1 MLRIYSLFILLLI
14 ASNSSAQELVSE
26 FFPIPEKAETR
37 LIFNPLVSVSARTL
51 PPGRVGFQK
60 AGGAN
65 VNSSMLTNALSVG
78 LLSRFEMGVV
88 PMFYITAPGSTNFTG
103 KVNLYKGE
111 EVDWA
116 FSFSQTNFKS
126 EIKEKDKVVESP
138 DLVLKSFQ
146 LGMNFHPD
154 SQDFIVSPF
163 LTNVCGYL
171 DSTLSSTY
179 VKSLKCELEW
189 GLDYQWRL
197 KEKEWLTFA
206 YGHLR
211 DSGLSPYESMSSGAG
226 VAWSQFRP
234 SEILSRPSIGIYY
247 APKNGEV
254 LYLVSTTF
262 YEM

>member
-1 MLRIYSLFILLLI
+1 MRKACLLLLLFWT
-14 ASNSSAQELVSE
+14 SNSFAQELVSE
-26 FFPIPEKAETR
+26 FFPTPEKAETR
-37 LIFNPLVSVSARTL
+37 LIFNPLASISARTL

-78 LLSRFEMGVV
+78 ILPRLELGVV
-88 PMFYITAPGSTNFTG
+88 PMFYATAPGSMNYTG
-103 KVNLYKGE
+103 KVNIYKGS

-116 FSFSQTNFKS
+116 LSFSQTSFNS
-126 EIKEKDKVVESP
+126 ELKEDGKVIENPKLVLNSYQIGVNYHPDEKDFV
-138 DLVLKSFQ
+138 
-146 LGMNFHPD
+146 
-154 SQDFIVSPF
+154 VSPF
-163 LTNVCGYL
+163 ATNVCGYL
-171 DSTLSSTY
+171 DSNNSLVY
-179 VKSLKCELEW
+179 VYSLKCELEW
-189 GLDYQWRL
+189 GLDVQWRF

-211 DSGLSPYESMSSGAG
+211 DSGLSPYESMSTGGG

-234 SEILSRPSIGIYY
+234 SELLSRPSIGVYY
-247 APKNGEV
+247 TPKTGEI